1 MKSWLLKHKILLSN
15 LALVLVMMVGIG
27 YLSLGVLRWRP
38 LADSYSLT
46 IEFANSGGVQET
58 SLVTLRGARIGTV
71 DKILTTPTAVEVDV
85 TIDSKYKINKD
96 AEVKALALSA
106 VGEQYVDFQPS
117 TDSGPY
123 FSDGDK
129 ISTRQTSSTVAFPKL
144 LESAVN
150 VVNQIDPN
158 QLKVTID
165 ELDVALDSGGKNQL
179 RALFNSGGVIFAD
192 LYRALPETV
201 TLIRNAGTILETT
214 SNVQPDLGTLTGGI
228 SGLIDSLVASDRELR
243 TFLGNA
249 PAQLTTVGGSIN
261 QLTDPLTGIL
271 EQFLDIAQQGAL
283 RAPALVNLMPSI
295 RDGAIKA
302 QAMFHDGAWWALASI
317 YPRPY
322 CDYPVLPQPPTEIL
336 QSSVPVNLYCVTED
350 PTQQIRGAAN
360 APRPPGDDTAGPP
373 PNFDPNARTTPLG

>member
-1 MKSWLLKHKILLSN
+1 MTAWLLKNKILLSN
-15 LALVLVMMVGIG
+15 LALVLVMLVGVA

-46 IEFANSGGVQET
+46 VEFANSGGVQTT
-58 SLVTLRGARIGTV
+58 SDVTLRGARIGEV
-71 DKILTTPTAVEVDV
+71 DTILTTPNAVEVTV
-85 TIDSKYKINKD
+85 TVDSKYKINKD
-96 AEVKALALSA
+96 AAVEALGLSA

-117 TDSGPY
+117 TEEGPY

-144 LESAVN
+144 LESTVN
-150 VVNQIDPN
+150 VVNQIDPD

-192 LYRALPETV
+192 LYRVLPETV
-201 TLIRNAGTILETT
+201 SLIQNTGTILETT
-214 SNVQPDLGTLTGGI
+214 SDVQPDLGTLTGGI
-228 SGLIDSLVASDRELR
+228 SGLIDALVASDQELR
-243 TFLGNA
+243 TFLGSA
-249 PAQLTTVGGSIN
+249 PAQLTTLGGSLN
-261 QLTDPLTGIL
+261 TLTDPLTDVL
-271 EQFLDIAQQGAL
+271 KQFLDIAQQGAL
-283 RAPALVNLMPSI
+283 RAPALVNLLPSI
-295 RDGAIKA
+295 RDGAITSLS
-302 QAMFHDGAWWALASI
+302 MFHDGAWWAYGSI

-373 PNFDPNARTTPLG
+373 PNFDPNARTAPLG

>member
-1 MKSWLLKHKILLSN
+1 MTAWLLRNKILLSN
-15 LALVLVMMVGIG
+15 LALVLVMLVGVA

-46 IEFANSGGVQET
+46 VEFANSGGVQTT
-58 SLVTLRGARIGTV
+58 SDVTLRGARVGEV
-71 DKILTTPTAVEVDV
+71 DTILTTPNAVEVKV

-96 AEVKALALSA
+96 AAVEALGLSA

-117 TDSGPY
+117 TDAGPY

-144 LESAVN
+144 LESTVN
-150 VVNQIDPN
+150 VVNQIDPDE
-158 QLKVTID
+158 LKVTID

-192 LYRALPETV
+192 LYRVLPETV
-201 TLIRNAGTILETT
+201 SLIQNTGTILETT
-214 SNVQPDLGTLTGGI
+214 SDVQPDLGTLTGGI
-228 SGLIDSLVASDRELR
+228 SSLIDALVASDQELR
-243 TFLGNA
+243 TFLGSA
-249 PAQLTTVGGSIN
+249 PAQLTTLGGSLN
-261 QLTDPLTGIL
+261 TLTDPLTDVL
-271 EQFLDIAQQGAL
+271 KQFLDIAQQGAL
-283 RAPALVNLMPSI
+283 RAPALVNLLPSI
-295 RDGAIKA
+295 RDGAITSL
-302 QAMFHDGAWWALASI
+302 AMFHDGAWWAYGSI

-336 QSSVPVNLYCVTED
+336 QSSVPVNMYCVTED

-373 PNFDPNARTTPLG
+373 PNFDPNARTAPLG

>member
-1 MKSWLLKHKILLSN
+1 MTAWLLRNKILLSN
-15 LALVLVMMVGIG
+15 LALVLVMLVGVA

-46 IEFANSGGVQET
+46 VEFANSGGVQTT
-58 SLVTLRGARIGTV
+58 SDVTLRGARVGEV
-71 DKILTTPTAVEVDV
+71 DTILTTPTAVEVKV

-96 AEVKALALSA
+96 AAVEALGLSA

-117 TDSGPY
+117 TDAGPY

-144 LESAVN
+144 LESTVN
-150 VVNQIDPN
+150 VVNQIDPDE
-158 QLKVTID
+158 LKVTID

-192 LYRALPETV
+192 LYRVLPETV
-201 TLIRNAGTILETT
+201 SLIQNTGTILETT
-214 SNVQPDLGTLTGGI
+214 SDVQPDLGTLTGGI
-228 SGLIDSLVASDRELR
+228 SSLIESLVASDQELR
-243 TFLGNA
+243 TFLGSA
-249 PAQLTTVGGSIN
+249 PAQLTTLGGSLN
-261 QLTDPLTGIL
+261 TLTDPLTDVL
-271 EQFLDIAQQGAL
+271 KQFLDIAQQGAL
-283 RAPALVNLMPSI
+283 RAPALVNLLPSI
-295 RDGAIKA
+295 RDGAITSLS
-302 QAMFHDGAWWALASI
+302 MFHDGAWWAYGSI

-336 QSSVPVNLYCVTED
+336 QSSVPVNMYCVTED

-373 PNFDPNARTTPLG
+373 PNFDPNARTAPLG

>member
-1 MKSWLLKHKILLSN
+1 MTAWLLRNKILLSN
-15 LALVLVMMVGIG
+15 LALVLVMLVGVA

-46 IEFANSGGVQET
+46 VEFANSGGVQTT
-58 SLVTLRGARIGTV
+58 SDVTLRGARVGEV
-71 DKILTTPTAVEVDV
+71 DTILTTPTAVEVKV

-96 AEVKALALSA
+96 AAVEALGLSA

-117 TDSGPY
+117 TDAGPY

-144 LESAVN
+144 LESTVN
-150 VVNQIDPN
+150 VVNQIDPDE
-158 QLKVTID
+158 LKVTID

-192 LYRALPETV
+192 LYRVLPETV
-201 TLIRNAGTILETT
+201 SLIQNTGTILETT
-214 SNVQPDLGTLTGGI
+214 SDVQPDLGTLTGGI
-228 SGLIDSLVASDRELR
+228 SSLIDSLVASDQELR
-243 TFLGNA
+243 TFLGSA
-249 PAQLTTVGGSIN
+249 PAQLTTLGGSLN
-261 QLTDPLTGIL
+261 TLTDPLTDVL
-271 EQFLDIAQQGAL
+271 KQFLDIAQQGAL
-283 RAPALVNLMPSI
+283 RAPALVNLLPSI
-295 RDGAIKA
+295 RDGAITSLS
-302 QAMFHDGAWWALASI
+302 MFHDGAWWAYGSI

-336 QSSVPVNLYCVTED
+336 QSSVPVNMYCVTED

-373 PNFDPNARTTPLG
+373 PNFDPNARTAPLG